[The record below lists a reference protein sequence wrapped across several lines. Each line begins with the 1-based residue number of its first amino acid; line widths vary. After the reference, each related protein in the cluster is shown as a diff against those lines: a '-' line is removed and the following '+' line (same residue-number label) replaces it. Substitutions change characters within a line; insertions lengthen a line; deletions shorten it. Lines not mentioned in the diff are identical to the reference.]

1 MTLSEEA
8 ILQQINVLTTK
19 TSENSEMVYK
29 ATAALN
35 KGLNPDFFSGNNTKI
50 VNAINKLASEINM
63 LNNAVVNMIEK
74 TNSVLS
80 DVYTAENKQNWE
92 DTKEL
97 MGHDNLIDGIKALL
111 EGQLQDKVL
120 NLDPIDVGKIL
131 SVSQTKSGDLQVKPI
146 TIEEINVEVSSYDVA
161 YLNRDMK
168 GVTSVGEALDRMH
181 DDDINKIVME
191 DDAMRVI
198 SNTED
203 ELASVPLMCDEDLN
217 SLITSLDNEE
227 V

>member
-1 MTLSEEA
+1 MALSEEA